1 MKYTKHP
8 VRTKYLYKSETNGS
22 VYTVITKS
30 SKIQKTEQHTDNL
43 SKSSPYENK
52 SKGIR
57 LCKPVLFD
65 DISNRELWTSKL
77 KIQKYLK

>member
-22 VYTVITKS
+22 IYTVITKS
-30 SKIQKTEQHTDNL
+30 SKIKKTEKHTETNKL
-43 SKSSPYENK
+43 KNSGYSENK
-52 SKGIR
+52 SKGIT
-57 LCKPVLFD
+57 PVLFD

-77 KIQKYLK
+77 KIQSNK

>member
-22 VYTVITKS
+22 IYTVITKS
-30 SKIQKTEQHTDNL
+30 SKIKKTEKHTEN
-43 SKSSPYENK
+43 SNSGYSENK
-52 SKGIR
+52 SKGIT
-57 LCKPVLFD
+57 PVLFD

-77 KIQKYLK
+77 KIQSNK